1 MLCAFLLAVIELSG
15 VTGSHLRA
23 RAFFDAHNVKV
34 GDPLILT
41 VDFIGE
47 ADFSALHPPR
57 LSKAVSVKDWK
68 VDDASAKTDTYR
80 DARRLTYRVR
90 PMREGVLYFPS
101 LEFSYLNSYGKK
113 VLVRANEIPVH
124 AKSSS
129 SVVVEGMDEVFN
141 AMPHPSPLIV
151 ELGKKPWGVK
161 ADSLSDDELFAWKK
175 ACSKPTAD
183 AFAAFSFPEAK
194 LNEARCALVAGEWSR
209 AMSIFRRLEW
219 RIGQT
224 EEIERGIVSALA
236 LRFEN
241 PAVELPVWRKVLRP
255 PLRFTWLGRILCVI
269 AALLIILLLSR
280 VFTKVVKL
288 FASLSLIVLTL
299 VPLQSSAEDIFDMME
314 RRVQEMQKHIDM
326 MDGELS
332 PFSFSRQPPVKI
344 KARAQILSSRPTVG
358 EVFEFV
364 ISIESPKRVTL
375 SDIRITP
382 SETYSLK
389 IMGRARNLEDQ
400 RVGSNVV
407 KRIAIPV
414 RYDSPMKGKIHF
426 TVLGSAASAVSSS
439 RRSAMMQYSYSRTF
453 RTSTEPIDFEVA
465 PLPSLGKPS
474 DFAGIVSEYL
484 RLHEMCDILK
494 VETNDVVCITYRLY
508 SKNAHVPEDFLPPGA
523 AFEMAREPKGE
534 YIDYRR
540 FFVADGAEKT
550 PVISIPYYD
559 PRSKSYRR
567 VETGG
572 TSLTYIPAQ

>member
-113 VLVRANEIPVH
+113 VVVRANEIPVH

-255 PLRFTWLGRILCVI
+255 LLRFTWLGRILSVVAAFLLMVI
-269 AALLIILLLSR
+269 ISR
-280 VFTKVVKL
+280 VFSKLLKL
-288 FASLSLIVLTL
+288 FAAFTLFLSPL
-299 VPLQSSAEDIFDMME
+299 VPFDAFAEDIFEMM
-314 RRVQEMQKHIDM
+314 RREVRR
-326 MDGELS
+326 MDE
-332 PFSFSRQPPVKI
+332 SFGKIGGGFGFFDVSRQEPVKV
-344 KARAQILSSRPTVG
+344 KATAKMNALRPTVG
-358 EVFEFV
+358 EEFEFI
-364 ISIESPKRVTL
+364 ISIEAPKRVTL

-389 IMGRARNLEDQ
+389 IMGRARNLEDE

-414 RYDSPMKGKIHF
+414 RYDSPMKGKIYF

-474 DFAGIVSEYL
+474 DFSGIVSEGL

-508 SKNAHVPEDFLPPGA
+508 SKNAHVPEAFLPPDS

>member
-1 MLCAFLLAVIELSG
+1 MLGVFLLAVIELSG
-15 VTGSHLRA
+15 VTGSRLTS

-41 VDFIGE
+41 VDFIGD

-57 LSKAVSVKDWK
+57 LSKMVSAKDWK

-90 PMREGVLYFPS
+90 PMREGVLYFPAV
-101 LEFSYLNSYGKK
+101 EFSYTTPQGAKAI
-113 VLVRANEIPVH
+113 VRANEIPVH
-124 AKSSS
+124 AKRASN
-129 SVVVEGMDEVFN
+129 VVVEGMDEDFD
-141 AMPHPSPLIV
+141 AMPSPAALIV
-151 ELGKKPWGVK
+151 ELGKEPWGVK
-161 ADSLSDDELFAWKK
+161 VQSLGDDELFAWKK

-183 AFAAFSFPEAK
+183 AFAQFSFPEAK

-209 AMSIFRRLEW
+209 AMQIYRKLEW

-236 LRFEN
+236 LKYEN
-241 PAVELPVWRKVLRP
+241 PAVELPVWRQVMRP
-255 PLRFTWLGRILCVI
+255 LLRFAWLGRVLCVI

-280 VFTKVVKL
+280 VFAKVVKL

-299 VPLQSSAEDIFDMME
+299 VPLQSSAEDMFDMME
-314 RRVQEMQKHIDM
+314 RQMQEMRKQIDM

-344 KARAQILSSRPTVG
+344 KARAQALSSRPMVG

-389 IMGRARNLEDQ
+389 IAGKPRNLQDETA
-400 RVGSNVV
+400 GSNVV

-414 RYDSPMKGKIHF
+414 RYDAPLKGKIHF
-426 TVLGSAASAVSSS
+426 TVLGSVSSASS
-439 RRSAMMQYSYSRTF
+439 RGNGMMQFSFPRTF
-453 RTSTEPIDFEVA
+453 RTATSPIDFEVA
-465 PLPSLGKPS
+465 PLPTVGQPS
-474 DFAGIVSEYL
+474 DFSGLVSEGL
-484 RLHEMCDILK
+484 RFHEMCDILK

-508 SKNAHVPEDFLPPGA
+508 PNNAHVPENFLPPDS
-523 AFEMAREPKGE
+523 AFEMARDPKGK

-540 FFVADGAEKT
+540 FYVADGAEKT
-550 PVISIPYYD
+550 PIVSIPYYD
-559 PRSKSYRR
+559 PRSKAYHR

-572 TSLTYIPAQ
+572 TRLTYVPAE

>member
-113 VLVRANEIPVH
+113 VVVRANEIPVH

-175 ACSKPTAD
+175 ACSNPTAD

-255 PLRFTWLGRILCVI
+255 LLRFTWLGRILSVVAAFLLMVI
-269 AALLIILLLSR
+269 ISR
-280 VFTKVVKL
+280 VFSKLLKL
-288 FASLSLIVLTL
+288 FAAFTLFLSPL
-299 VPLQSSAEDIFDMME
+299 VPFDVFAEDIFEMM
-314 RRVQEMQKHIDM
+314 RREVRR
-326 MDGELS
+326 MDE
-332 PFSFSRQPPVKI
+332 SFDKIGGGFGFFDVSRQDPVKV
-344 KARAQILSSRPTVG
+344 KATAKMNALRPTVG
-358 EVFEFV
+358 EEFEFI
-364 ISIESPKRVTL
+364 ISIEAPKRVTL

-389 IMGRARNLEDQ
+389 ITGRARNLEDE

-474 DFAGIVSEYL
+474 DFSGIVSEYL

-494 VETNDVVCITYRLY
+494 VETNDIVCITYRLY
-508 SKNAHVPEDFLPPGA
+508 SKNAHVPEDFLPPGS

-567 VETGG
+567 VETGR